1 MPHFTHVARSVHS
14 VSLARHTPKR
24 WDRRATRHRTLPAAL
39 VAAFG
44 FFFCSISA
52 AQTHGGHDYPQT
64 TVVAADYRYEGPKV
78 LTTGLHSIVLE
89 NVGAEPHHVQFARL
103 NDGVTPDAFFGSLA
117 EEGEA
122 ALRFVTLTGGVGMI
136 PPGASAE
143 TLVEFATE
151 GTYVLLCFLPTED
164 GVPHLALGMTD
175 VLEVRGE
182 ASAGAAP
189 QADVEVRMFDFAY
202 SIPDTVPAGVSTWK
216 VVNDGPQPHEMIVLK
231 LNDGVR
237 FADLLAHL
245 QENGEHGMPAVPIGG
260 VQGLTVGH
268 TGYWTY
274 DLVPGE
280 YAVICVIPDPETGQ
294 PHLALGMIAPFT
306 VEASAAN

>member
-1 MPHFTHVARSVHS
+1 MPHFAQVARLIRSA
-14 VSLARHTPKR
+14 SLALHAAV
-24 WDRRATRHRTLPAAL
+24 RAARGAAFVTSVGIL
-39 VAAFG
+39 VGGVAA
-44 FFFCSISA
+44 
-52 AQTHGGHDYPQT
+52 AQAHGGHDYPQT
-64 TVVAADYRYEGPKV
+64 TIVAADYRYEGPKV
-78 LTTGLHSIVLE
+78 LTPGLHSIVLE

-122 ALRFVTLTGGVGMI
+122 ALRFVTLNGGVGMI

-143 TLVEFATE
+143 TLVDFPTE
-151 GTYVLLCFLPTED
+151 GIYVLLCFLPTED
-164 GVPHLALGMTD
+164 GVPHLALGMAD

-182 ASAGAAP
+182 ATATEAP
-189 QADVEVRMFDFAY
+189 AADVEVRMFDFAY
-202 SIPDTVPAGVSTWK
+202 SIPDTVPAGISTWK

-231 LNDGVR
+231 LNDGVS
-237 FADLLAHL
+237 FDELLAHL
-245 QENGEHGMPAVPIGG
+245 QANGEHGMPAVAIGG

-268 TGYWTY
+268 TGNWTY

>member
-1 MPHFTHVARSVHS
+1 MSHFTLAPRSAPTRTSFRLAAARSGLV
-14 VSLARHTPKR
+14 LA
-24 WDRRATRHRTLPAAL
+24 LLVL
-39 VAAFG
+39 VASPAV
-44 FFFCSISA
+44 
-52 AQTHGGHDYPQT
+52 AQTHGGHDYPKT
-64 TVVAADYRYEGPKV
+64 SIVAGDYRYEGPKE
-78 LTTGLHSIVLE
+78 LTPGLHSIVLE

-143 TLVEFATE
+143 TLVEFPTE

-164 GVPHLALGMTD
+164 GVPHLALGMVD

-182 ASAGAAP
+182 ATATDAP

-231 LNDGVR
+231 LNDGVA
-237 FADLLAHL
+237 FPDLLAHL
-245 QENGEHGMPAVPIGG
+245 QENGEAGMPAVAIGG

-280 YAVICVIPDPETGQ
+280 YAVICVIPDPETGL

>member
-1 MPHFTHVARSVHS
+1 MSHSTYVARPAPFAFLV
-14 VSLARHTPKR
+14 
-24 WDRRATRHRTLPAAL
+24 RRAAMRAAL
-39 VAAFG
+39 VFALGVLVA
-44 FFFCSISA
+44 SPAI

-64 TVVAADYRYEGPKV
+64 TFVAADYRYEGPKV
-78 LTTGLHSIVLE
+78 LRPGLHSIVLE

-103 NDGVTPDAFFGSLA
+103 EDGVSPDAFFGSLA

-136 PPGASAE
+136 PPGATAE
-143 TLVEFATE
+143 TLVEFPSE
-151 GTYVLLCFLPTED
+151 GTYVLLCFLPNAE
-164 GVPHLALGMTD
+164 GVPHLALGMAD
-175 VLEVRGE
+175 VIEVSGE
-182 ASAGAAP
+182 ATTAEAP
-189 QADVEVRMFDFAY
+189 AADVEVRMFDFAY
-202 SIPDTVPAGVSTWK
+202 SMPDTVRAGLTTWK

-231 LNDGVR
+231 LNDGVD
-237 FADLLAHL
+237 FAELLAHL

-260 VQGLTVGH
+260 VQGLTEGH
-268 TGYWTY
+268 AGYWTY

-280 YAVICVIPDPETGQ
+280 YAVLCVIPDPETGQ